1 MFTLILNFEFQMTLQ
16 TEDLMPCFS
25 PKSYIS
31 GDIQTLTLTAV
42 LIPHPYANT
51 FCAAANGY
59 SSSLTIQFYDTI
71 VDNLVSIDTITSGSF
86 NYHATQTNYIVFSIA
101 TAQLLYKILAQQAI
115 SYTAQLSMTSTT
127 GVFQTPQFTQINS
140 TSCWNN
146 FQLNISA
153 TKNSEFLSVEVE
165 PNFCDFPNTATDF
178 VVKLVINTTIE
189 IEIKPKLAP
198 GLDEFFSFAYLDY
211 VGYHHTQTKRFHQIC
226 SELVNTTQKA
236 NCYMITQNM
245 TKFADLRIYMQVS
258 FTYLGLNQIIRSD
271 ITTFTTPTTQACITS
286 LSPMV
291 NVMNFKN
298 FAFQY
303 NELTN
308 LGGCYAVSDYV
319 LMDLKLFI
327 ADGSIIYLH
336 RNITITQLMQN
347 NFQLFE
353 LSTGDF
359 NQQLQQSLNYQLQLT
374 YYLNSDIVVSHI
386 IQNTPTQTCLEI
398 KNLYVGTSGSVKF
411 ENAPINKASCRAVQL
426 QKSVRMQF
434 IVVENGIDVIY
445 GVFEKVVDLDF
456 LINMSQIEFTCESDI
471 GDTDTDIK
479 GTCKDRLKL
488 YKDKIVTGKQVAFT
502 FSVPTKFDYSEYT
515 YSEDY
520 TLIYVAIGSY
530 CGGLALFG
538 TLFLLILVY
547 KTKQKDE

>member
-115 SYTAQLSMTSTT
+115 SYTAQLSMTSTS

-153 TKNSEFLSVEVE
+153 TKNAEFLSVEVE

-178 VVKLVINTTIE
+178 VVQLVINTSIE

-327 ADGSIIYLH
+327 ADGTIIYLH

-359 NQQLQQSLNYQLQLT
+359 NQQLQLSLHYQLQLT
-374 YYLNSDIVVSHI
+374 YYLSSDIVVSHI

-398 KNLYVGTSGSVKF
+398 KNLYVGSSGSVKF
-411 ENAPINKASCRAVQL
+411 ENAPIDKASCRSVQL

-471 GDTDTDIK
+471 GDATTDIK
-479 GTCKDRLKL
+479 GTCQDRLKL
-488 YKDKIVTGKQVAFT
+488 YKDNIVTGKRVAFT

>member
-1 MFTLILNFEFQMTLQ
+1 ME
-16 TEDLMPCFS
+16 
-25 PKSYIS
+25 
-31 GDIQTLTLTAV
+31 
-42 LIPHPYANT
+42 
-51 FCAAANGY
+51 
-59 SSSLTIQFYDTI
+59 
-71 VDNLVSIDTITSGSF
+71 
-86 NYHATQTNYIVFSIA
+86 
-101 TAQLLYKILAQQAI
+101 
-115 SYTAQLSMTSTT
+115 
-127 GVFQTPQFTQINS
+127 
-140 TSCWNN
+140 
-146 FQLNISA
+146 
-153 TKNSEFLSVEVE
+153 
-165 PNFCDFPNTATDF
+165 
-178 VVKLVINTTIE
+178 
-189 IEIKPKLAP
+189 
-198 GLDEFFSFAYLDY
+198 
-211 VGYHHTQTKRFHQIC
+211 
-226 SELVNTTQKA
+226 
-236 NCYMITQNM
+236 
-245 TKFADLRIYMQVS
+245 VS

-327 ADGSIIYLH
+327 ADGTIIYLH

-353 LSTGDF
+353 LSIGDF
-359 NQQLQQSLNYQLQLT
+359 SQQLQQSLHYQLQLT
-374 YYLNSDIVVSHI
+374 YYLNFDIVVSHI

-411 ENAPINKASCRAVQL
+411 ENAPISIASCRAIQL

-471 GDTDTDIK
+471 GDATTDIK

-488 YKDKIVTGKQVAFT
+488 YKDKIVTGKRVAFT